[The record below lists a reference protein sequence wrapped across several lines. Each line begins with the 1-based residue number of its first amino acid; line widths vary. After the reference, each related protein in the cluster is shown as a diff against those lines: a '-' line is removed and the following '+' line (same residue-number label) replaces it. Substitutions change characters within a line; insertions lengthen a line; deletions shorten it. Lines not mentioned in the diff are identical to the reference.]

1 MVWAFAKLAYADAP
15 PLEASASQAAWQ
27 IHAFSE
33 QGLVNT
39 VWAFAKL
46 QFSHAPFMGAISAVV
61 QEQLAKFTPRY
72 LSNISWA
79 FSALKVH
86 DGPMLAAIAQASQ
99 TKIREFNCQDLAN
112 MLWSMATLAVS
123 LPPEM
128 LAPAVEATALRLHGF
143 ESQGLANTSWSLAV
157 LEFRDVSLMHAMSA
171 VVSLK
176 ASSFSSQELCNTIW
190 AFATLKVLDERFFQ
204 AVADAVYPRLFRF
217 LPVDLANTAWAFATL
232 EFRNKPL
239 VAAIKE
245 VAEQRFGAWCSR
257 PEDDAA
263 VVNVLSVVEALGRLD
278 LKESLVSAASAALC
292 DRAQR
297 LDQSYQEQPL
307 LEELRVTTERLAV
320 DSVTEPRVLAS
331 FPGLCV
337 LWKPPGWSA
346 ALEDPKSE
354 SDKDFALRRWLQR
367 HFGKS
372 SPIVYDE
379 GETYGLVHRLDRFTS
394 GPLLWA
400 PCYRGLFEARLQFAA
415 RQVCKEYLCIG
426 QGWLQLSSGPR
437 HLKAPLK
444 EELAIEGELQLAR
457 SRVNRISGKWAH
469 TEVSEAVLLSGPD
482 GESYTLMKV
491 RLHTGRTHQIRCH
504 LSHEGHPLLGDPVYG
519 GPTPGWSSRHWLHAW
534 RLQLRISSGK
544 VDLQVPV
551 PVDLQEALRRLDG
564 KERHGTQKELESYM

>member
-1 MVWAFAKLAYADAP
+1 MLRP
-15 PLEASASQAAWQ
+15 PWPE
-27 IHAFSE
+27 
-33 QGLVNT
+33 
-39 VWAFAKL
+39 
-46 QFSHAPFMGAISAVV
+46 PFC
-61 QEQLAKFTPRY
+61 
-72 LSNISWA
+72 
-79 FSALKVH
+79 
-86 DGPMLAAIAQASQ
+86 GP
-99 TKIREFNCQDLAN
+99 
-112 MLWSMATLAVS
+112 S
-123 LPPEM
+123 LRWYPKK
-128 LAPAVEATALRLHGF
+128 
-143 ESQGLANTSWSLAV
+143 Q
-157 LEFRDVSLMHAMSA
+157 
-171 VVSLK
+171 VSLK
-176 ASSFSSQELCNTIW
+176 ASSFSSQELCNAIW
-190 AFATLKVLDERFFQ
+190 AFATAKALEEPFFQ
-204 AVADAVYPRLFRF
+204 AVGDAVYPRLPCPKTSAFRRRRLSRF
-217 LPVDLANTAWAFATL
+217 AQLLRFRLLLVDLANAARAPATA
-232 EFRNKPL
+232 EPRNKAS
-239 VAAIKE
+239 AAAAKE

-504 LSHEGHPLLGDPVYG
+504 LSHEAGTAKKITL
-519 GPTPGWSSRHWLHAW
+519 
-534 RLQLRISSGK
+534 
-544 VDLQVPV
+544 
-551 PVDLQEALRRLDG
+551 EARSL
-564 KERHGTQKELESYM
+564 